1 MPRGKNCRETIF
13 AAQLP
18 RNCPHRG
25 GQFKSLSCGGEAVCE
40 AQAGWLEVVGRCLE
54 GIEDV
59 ANPSDVEHAVD
70 DVLHSVEDV
79 VDVHLVH
86 DNLLNFDVGLSLGDL
101 LDDFLVLDAADE
113 LQDLVHDDILDFP
126 GQPDDARLFLYDDVY
141 AVDASLVLLTLD
153 GYVLLDAD
161 HAGDVSVVGL
171 DVDLLFCQVVD
182 ALDYAHLQSHCRCQ
196 SANC

>member
-1 MPRGKNCRETIF
+1 MVEVMDV
-13 AAQLP
+13 LM
-18 RNCPHRG
+18 
-25 GQFKSLSCGGEAVCE
+25 L
-40 AQAGWLEVVGRCLE
+40 LEVVERCLE

-86 DNLLNFDVGLSLGDL
+86 DDLLNFDVGLSLADL
-101 LDDFLVLDAADE
+101 LDDLLVLDAVGE
-113 LQDLVHDDILDFP
+113 LQGLVHDDILDFL
-126 GQPDDARLFLYDDVY
+126 GQPDDALLFLYDDVY
-141 AVDASLVLLTLD
+141 DVDASLVLLTLE

-161 HAGDVSVVGL
+161 HAVDVSVVCL

-182 ALDYAHLQSHCRCQ
+182 ALDDDAHLHFHCRCQ